1 MRSVC
6 LTVAFVGLLVSMNSA
21 LAQSLQARIARN
33 ELEGLRV
40 APSLV
45 SLPEVT
51 ARTNAVRFE
60 TSSNLSLQGFSYVD
74 HSITDG
80 QPFDKNI
87 KRSGDTLI
95 VSAGRSGSVTPVDW
109 LKGKGYQVDASEPDL
124 NFAVI
129 GNLVLSDSDPDDPG
143 TLTCKG
149 IALAQ
154 GNGAF
159 FGANFWWVYSNVS
172 GSNYDEGG
180 LTKIRCEGGGLEYDV
195 EVQHIYN
202 HDHTFRLMKH
212 APPSTS
218 SLTQ

>member
-51 ARTNAVRFE
+51 ARTNVVRFE
-60 TSSNLSLQGFSYVD
+60 PSSNLSLQGFSYVD

-87 KRSGDTLI
+87 KTSGDTLT
-95 VSAGRSGSVTPVDW
+95 VSAGRKSSVTPVDW
-109 LKGKGYQVDASEPDL
+109 LKGKGYQVAVLGL
-124 NFAVI
+124 NFAVV
-129 GNLVLSDSDPDDPG
+129 GNLVLSDSDPDEPG

-154 GNGAF
+154 AGTG
-159 FGANFWWVYSNVS
+159 FGVNNPWMMYSNVS
-172 GSNYDEGG
+172 GSNGEGG
-180 LTKIRCEGGGLEYDV
+180 LTKILCEGGGLEYYV
-195 EVQHIYN
+195 SLEESGHS
-202 HDHTFRLMKH
+202 FRLTKS
-212 APPSTS
+212 APTSTS
-218 SLTQ
+218 SLNQ

>member
-6 LTVAFVGLLVSMNSA
+6 LTVAFVGLLVAMNPA
-21 LAQSLQARIARN
+21 VAQSLQARIARN
-33 ELEGLRV
+33 DIESLQV

-87 KRSGDTLI
+87 KTSGDTLT
-95 VSAGRSGSVTPVDW
+95 VSAGRKSSVTPVDW
-109 LKGKGYQVDASEPDL
+109 LKGKGYQIGASEPDL

-154 GNGAF
+154 AGLVLGL
-159 FGANFWWVYSNVS
+159 ANSWALYSNVS
-172 GSNYDEGG
+172 GSNGEGG
-180 LTKIRCEGGGLEYDV
+180 LTKILCEGGGLEYYV
-195 EVQHIYN
+195 SLEESGHS
-202 HDHTFRLMKH
+202 FRLTKS
-212 APPSTS
+212 APTSTS
-218 SLTQ
+218 SLNQ

>member
-51 ARTNAVRFE
+51 ARTNVVRFE
-60 TSSNLSLQGFSYVD
+60 PSSNLSLQGFSYVD

-87 KRSGDTLI
+87 KTSGDTLT
-95 VSAGRSGSVTPVDW
+95 VRAGRSDSVTPVDW
-109 LKGKGYQVDASEPDL
+109 LKGKGYQVDASEPVL
-124 NFAVI
+124 NFAVV

-154 GNGAF
+154 AGTG
-159 FGANFWWVYSNVS
+159 FGTNFWSVYSNVS
-172 GSNYDEGG
+172 GSNGEGG
-180 LTKIRCEGGGLEYDV
+180 LTKILCEGGGLEYYV
-195 EVQHIYN
+195 SLEESGHS
-202 HDHTFRLMKH
+202 FRLTKS
-212 APPSTS
+212 APTSTS
-218 SLTQ
+218 SLNQ